1 MTEVKDE
8 SKTYVKVVDRTG
20 KEYVC
25 PLTALKD
32 PNNATEEE
40 LKNCFD
46 SVEEAFSDAE
56 VLVIIKSELRKD

>member
-1 MTEVKDE
+1 MAEIEDRPE
-8 SKTYVKVVDRTG
+8 TYVKVVDRSG

-25 PLTALKD
+25 RLSALKD
-32 PNNATEEE
+32 PNRATEEE

-56 VLVIIKSELRKD
+56 VLAIIKSELEKD

>member
-8 SKTYVKVVDRTG
+8 SKTFVKVVDRSG

-25 PLTALKD
+25 PSNALKD
-32 PNNATEEE
+32 PNNASEEE

-56 VLVIIKSELRKD
+56 VLAIIKSELRKD

>member
-8 SKTYVKVVDRTG
+8 SKTYVKVVDRSG

-25 PLTALKD
+25 PLNSLKD
-32 PNNATEEE
+32 PNNVSEEE
-40 LKNCFD
+40 LKHCFD

-56 VLVIIKSELRKD
+56 VLAILRSELRKD

>member
-8 SKTYVKVVDRTG
+8 SKTYVKVVDRSG

-25 PLTALKD
+25 PLNALKD
-32 PNNATEEE
+32 PNNVSEEE

-56 VLVIIKSELRKD
+56 VLAIIKSELRKD

>member
-1 MTEVKDE
+1 MTEVTDE
-8 SKTYVKVVDRTG
+8 SKTYVKVVDRSG

-46 SVEEAFSDAE
+46 SVEEAFNDAE
-56 VLVIIKSELRKD
+56 VLAIIRSELRKD

>member
-8 SKTYVKVVDRTG
+8 SKTYVKVVDRSG

-25 PLTALKD
+25 PLNALKD
-32 PNNATEEE
+32 PNNVSEEE

-46 SVEEAFSDAE
+46 SVEEAFSDEE
-56 VLVIIKSELRKD
+56 VLAIIKSELRKD

>member
-8 SKTYVKVVDRTG
+8 SKTYVKVVDRSG

-25 PLTALKD
+25 PLNSLKD
-32 PNNATEEE
+32 PNNVSEEE
-40 LKNCFD
+40 LKHCFD

-56 VLVIIKSELRKD
+56 VLAIIRSELRKD

>member
-1 MTEVKDE
+1 MTEVNDK
-8 SKTYVKVVDRTG
+8 SNTYMKVVDRTG
-20 KEYVC
+20 KEYIC
-25 PLTALKD
+25 PLSALKD

-56 VLVIIKSELRKD
+56 VLAIIKSELRKD

>member
-1 MTEVKDE
+1 MTKVKDE
-8 SKTYVKVVDRTG
+8 SKPYVKVVDRSG

-25 PLTALKD
+25 PLNALKD

-40 LKNCFD
+40 LRNCFD

-56 VLVIIKSELRKD
+56 VLAIIKSELRKD

>member
-1 MTEVKDE
+1 MTKVKDE
-8 SKTYVKVVDRTG
+8 SNSYVKVVDRSG

-25 PLTALKD
+25 PLNALKD
-32 PNNATEEE
+32 PNNVSEEE

-56 VLVIIKSELRKD
+56 VLAIIKSELRKD

>member
-8 SKTYVKVVDRTG
+8 SKTYVKVVDRSG

-25 PLTALKD
+25 PLNSLKD
-32 PNNATEEE
+32 PNNVSEEE
-40 LKNCFD
+40 LKHCFD

-56 VLVIIKSELRKD
+56 VLAILKSELRKD

>member
-8 SKTYVKVVDRTG
+8 SKTYVKVVDRSG

-25 PLTALKD
+25 PLNALKD
-32 PNNATEEE
+32 PNNVSEEE

-46 SVEEAFSDAE
+46 SVEEAFSDEE
-56 VLVIIKSELRKD
+56 VLAIIKNELRKD